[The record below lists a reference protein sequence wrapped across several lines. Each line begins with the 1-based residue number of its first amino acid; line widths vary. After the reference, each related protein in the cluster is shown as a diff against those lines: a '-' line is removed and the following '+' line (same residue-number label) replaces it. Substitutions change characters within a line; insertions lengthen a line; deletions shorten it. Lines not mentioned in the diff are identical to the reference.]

1 MMIMKLL
8 TILSGHIVVHS
19 LSSNMQIFNNILG
32 NIQTLET

>member
-8 TILSGHIVVHS
+8 FILYVHVVVHS
-19 LSSNMQIFNNILG
+19 LSANMKMFNNILG

>member
-8 TILSGHIVVHS
+8 LILSVHVVVHS
-19 LSSNMQIFNNILG
+19 LSSNIKIFNNLLG